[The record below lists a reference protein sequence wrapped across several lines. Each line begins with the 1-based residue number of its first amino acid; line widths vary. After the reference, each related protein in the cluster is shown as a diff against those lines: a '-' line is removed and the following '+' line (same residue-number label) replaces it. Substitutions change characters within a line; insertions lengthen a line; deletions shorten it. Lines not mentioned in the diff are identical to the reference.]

1 MRRPGVIWLI
11 PETDRPYSPGW
22 YFKQLFNELCDRQRR
37 DRLEM
42 LFAYLTGNAP
52 LPRGA
57 ERAREA
63 YEAFMRM
70 ARSNFAHLIVSALA
84 ERMRLT
90 GFRSATDA
98 DETGDPELGN
108 LWERAGLN
116 VTSADVHKMMLG
128 LSEAYAV
135 VGLVDEDTDAAVVTY
150 EDPRWMVGM
159 PDPDH
164 GRRLIAAL
172 KIKYDPAADV
182 DRVYLYLAGKVF
194 APGANAQIW
203 VAERKAMGRMGG
215 LFGLD
220 YRDWSWVPERS
231 GALAHDRV
239 PVVRFDNADGMG
251 EFEAHV
257 DLLDRINH
265 QILQRMTIAV
275 MQAFRQRAVKGLPTV
290 YPKGH
295 PMDGQVIDYGDVF
308 VSDPAAVW
316 HLPPGA
322 EMWESASV
330 DMQPLLNAVR
340 EDVMHLCVVTKT
352 PLYYMLPSGE
362 NQSAEGATSQRE
374 SLIFKALDRI
384 ERTKAKWVDVVSLML
399 LQAGATDRKALARI
413 ASIWAAPEM
422 LSMSERADASAKAQ
436 DIPWRSRMQLIWG
449 FDPATVDRMATERL
463 DELLFQ
469 QQVANAL
476 AAATPLG
483 AAGQQPVLSGQPAS
497 AGGQPS
503 RAQQLAA
510 NSPGAGAGS
519 NLPGSDLIVAAGQAA

>member
-1 MRRPGVIWLI
+1 MSGLI

-22 YFKQLFNELCDRQRR
+22 YFKQLFNELSDRKRR
-37 DRLEM
+37 DRLDM
-42 LFAYLTGNAP
+42 LFDYLSGNAP

-70 ARSNFAHLIVSALA
+70 ARSNFAHLVVSALA
-84 ERMRLT
+84 DRLRLT
-90 GFRSATDA
+90 GFRSAADA
-98 DETGDPELGN
+98 DATGDPELGN

-116 VTSADVHKMMLG
+116 VTSADVHNAMLG
-128 LSEAYAV
+128 LSEAYVV
-135 VGLVDEDTDAAVVTY
+135 VGPVDEDTDASVVTY

-159 PDPDH
+159 PDPDN

-172 KIKYDPAADV
+172 KIKYDAADNV
-182 DRVYLYLAGKVF
+182 DRAYLYLAGKVF

-203 VAERKAMGRMGG
+203 VAERRAMGRMGP

-220 YRDWSWVPERS
+220 DRDWTWSPQRS
-231 GALAHDRV
+231 GALPHDRN
-239 PVVRFDNADGMG
+239 PVVRFDNADGAG

-295 PMDGQVIDYGDVF
+295 PQEGKAIDYGDVF

-322 EMWESASV
+322 EMWESAPV
-330 DMQPLLNAVR
+330 ELQPLLNAVR
-340 EDVMHLCVVTKT
+340 EDVMHLCVATKT

-362 NQSAEGATSQRE
+362 NQSAEGATAQRE
-374 SLIFKALDRI
+374 SLIFKAIDRI
-384 ERTKAKWVDVVSLML
+384 ERCKPKWVDVVSLML
-399 LQAGATDRKALARI
+399 LQGGATDRKALARI
-413 ASIWAAPEM
+413 GSMWAPPEM
-422 LSMSERADASAKAQ
+422 LSLSERADAASKAQ

-483 AAGQQPVLSGQPAS
+483 AVGQQPALSGQPAPP
-497 AGGQPS
+497 GGEPS
-503 RAQQLAA
+503 RAQQLAI
-510 NSPGAGAGS
+510 STPGGGTAPGG
-519 NLPGSDLIVAAGQAA
+519 NLPGTDLIVAAGQAA